1 MLHSIQFGVEWMVAG
16 FEGVVPNWHRIKCV
30 TSGEGLRVVQSHL
43 LMTSYTVLLLLDVL
57 YNSVHTNIPS

>member
-1 MLHSIQFGVEWMVAG
+1 MAG

-30 TSGEGLRVVQSHL
+30 TSREGLRVVQSHL